1 MVKVRD
7 RGFLLKPL
15 LHEFIFLRKD
25 KTMQKPDYHILVCA
39 SFRGTE
45 AKGKCIRKES
55 LQLIPHLQEE
65 LADRGLN
72 AMVSSTGCL
81 NLCEEGPVMVIYP
94 QAVWYR
100 GVEGEDAVNEILDAL
115 ENGGTAEKY
124 LLT

>member
-1 MVKVRD
+1 
-7 RGFLLKPL
+7 
-15 LHEFIFLRKD
+15 
-25 KTMQKPDYHILVCA
+25 MQKPDYHILVCA